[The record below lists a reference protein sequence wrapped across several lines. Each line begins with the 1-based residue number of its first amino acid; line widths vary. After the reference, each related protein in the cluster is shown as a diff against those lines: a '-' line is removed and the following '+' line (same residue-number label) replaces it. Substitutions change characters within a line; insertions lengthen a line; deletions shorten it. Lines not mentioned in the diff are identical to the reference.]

1 MTTSQ
6 LSLNSNEDEMV
17 VDMPI
22 DILPELPALST
33 KYQPRLVEGNNVKL
47 IELI

>member
-17 VDMPI
+17 VDVPI
-22 DILPELPALST
+22 DTLAELPVLST

-47 IELI
+47 I